1 MKVSVI
7 SFTKKGGALNERL
20 CYGLKS
26 CGVEAVGYT
35 TPRYTKETGLKEFTV
50 LGELVEQFFL
60 SVDGILFIGACG
72 IAVRAIAPFI
82 KSKAE
87 DPAVIV
93 TGEDGNYVISLL
105 SGHIGGANEL
115 CRQAAAIIGAVPVIT
130 TATDLNNTFAV
141 DIWAVE
147 NKLVITD
154 LTMIKEIS
162 GAVLNGEKVGFSSE
176 YPVKGALPCELAAGT
191 VTDIGI
197 CISDTASVKPFQKTL
212 TLLPRNIT
220 IGIGCRKGTETGV
233 IMDFITE
240 TFHRYELDVRRI
252 NRICSIDLKAEEEGI
267 LNAAKAL
274 QVEFIT
280 FPADVLEKV
289 PGEFAAS
296 DFVRKTVGVD
306 NVCERSAALGSSYGS
321 KRISKVSNSGVT
333 LSAYEMDFAVAFKQN
348 GAKY

>member
-7 SFTKKGGALNERL
+7 SFTKKGGALNERI
-20 CYGLKS
+20 CFGLKA

-35 TPRYTKETGLKEFTV
+35 TPRYTNGTGLKEFTV
-50 LGELVEQFFL
+50 LGELVEQLFEA
-60 SVDGILFIGACG
+60 VDGILFIGACG

-93 TGEDGNYVISLL
+93 AGEDSKYVISLL

-141 DIWAVE
+141 DTWAVE
-147 NKLVITD
+147 NKLVITEFA
-154 LTMIKEIS
+154 MIKEIS
-162 GAVLNGEKVGFSSE
+162 GAVLNGEKVGFRSE
-176 YPVKGALPCELAAGT
+176 YTVKGTLPWELETGSET
-191 VTDIGI
+191 KVGI
-197 CISDTASVKPFQKTL
+197 CISDKAQTKPFQKTL
-212 TLLPRNIT
+212 NLLPKNIT
-220 IGIGCRKGTETGV
+220 IGIGCRKGTEFEV
-233 IMDFITE
+233 IMDFIKE
-240 TFHRYELDVRRI
+240 AFRRYELDTQRI
-252 NRICSIDLKAEEEGI
+252 SRICSIDLKAEEEGI
-267 LNAAKAL
+267 LAAAKAL
-274 QVEFIT
+274 QAEYIT
-280 FPADVLEKV
+280 YPAEVLKKV

-296 DFVRKTVGVD
+296 DFVQQTVGVD

-321 KRISKVSNSGVT
+321 KRIPKVSGSGVT
-333 LSAYEMDFAVAFKQN
+333 LSAYEMDFAVSFKQT